1 MRGLS
6 GVDMSR
12 AIRYTNGTMPILGI
26 TSYEPTQ
33 FYHDAA
39 DAGMQAVIGKNE
51 LSALKSIIMEVADTG
66 ALAVRPPFE
75 VPGRPAVHPLAESA
89 GKAGAHHVFARI

>member
-12 AIRYTNGTMPILGI
+12 AIRYTNRTMPRLGI

-39 DAGMQAVIGKNE
+39 DAGMQAVIGK
-51 LSALKSIIMEVADTG
+51 K
-66 ALAVRPPFE
+66 
-75 VPGRPAVHPLAESA
+75 PAVGP
-89 GKAGAHHVFARI
+89 